1 MFVALL
7 PTLKIFLFVEIN
19 LEVIEVVARSCSFK
33 KNCQNFENL
42 TRNTSLWVSFLKNKT
57 KREKKETLAQ
67 VLFREFCQFFQNFY
81 FEGCQWM
88 AVSEVNIC
96 GGVPL

>member
-19 LEVIEVVARSCSFK
+19 LEVTEAVARSCSFK
-33 KNCQNFENL
+33 KIVKISKISQEIPLFE
-42 TRNTSLWVSFLKNKT
+42 T

-67 VLFREFCQFFQNFY
+67 VFFREFCQFFQNFY

-88 AVSEVNIC
+88 AVSEGNIC